1 MLALAAG
8 ALIGIVLGAL
18 TGLAPGIHAN
28 TLASA
33 LLATGA
39 GFSAVLGE
47 EALAA
52 AMFAALITHSF
63 LDNIPST
70 FLGVPEAETALAVLP
85 AHALCLEGRG
95 EEAVRCSALGSAL
108 AMTFAVPLSV
118 ACMLLLPPLQPALD
132 WGIGI
137 LLVAVV
143 SYLVLSSESPAWAF
157 AVFAVSGALGLF
169 ALRYGF
175 LAWHMLGAEAVFLPL
190 LSGLFGLPVLLSA
203 SHGSIPEQRFSG
215 ISIPAAVLTRHS
227 LLGTLA
233 GLLVGWL
240 PGLSNATAN
249 GLLDA
254 VVGYDRDRRGFI
266 VATSAANTANAFI
279 GLAAFFA
286 LGRTRNG
293 VLAAMSGLSLPSM
306 PVLMVVGLGAAI
318 AGFLLTI
325 RFARSA
331 ILLSRV
337 DSRLLNLAVVAVLVL
352 MSCALVGPF
361 GLLVLV
367 LATAVGFVPP
377 LANVRRVHAMG
388 AIMLPVMAWSFGFA
402 GF

>member
-1 MLALAAG
+1 MLALVAG
-8 ALIGIVLGAL
+8 TALGIVLGVAS
-18 TGLAPGIHAN
+18 GLAPGIHAN
-28 TLASA
+28 TLAAA
-33 LLATGA
+33 LLAFGA
-39 GFSAVLGE
+39 GIAALLGE
-47 EALAA
+47 GAIAA

-63 LDNIPST
+63 LDNIPAT

-108 AMTFAVPLSV
+108 AMAFAVPLSL
-118 ACMLLLPPLQPALD
+118 ACVLVLPPLQPALD

-137 LLVAVV
+137 ILVAVV
-143 SYLVLSSESPAWAF
+143 GAMILSEDSPAWAF

-175 LAWHMLGAEAVFLPL
+175 LAWHPLGEDAIFLPL

-203 SHGSIPEQRFSG
+203 SHGGVPEQRFAG
-215 ISIPAAVLTRHS
+215 IAIPDSVLVRHS

-254 VVGYDRDRRGFI
+254 AVRYDRDRRGFI
-266 VATSAANTANAFI
+266 IATSAANTANSFI

-286 LGRTRNG
+286 IGRTRNG
-293 VLAAMSGLSLPSM
+293 VLAAMAGLALPSM
-306 PVLMVVGLGAAI
+306 AELMVVGLAAAI
-318 AGFLLTI
+318 AGFLLTV
-325 RFARSA
+325 RLASSARH
-331 ILLSRV
+331 LSRFDGRV
-337 DSRLLNLAVVAVLVL
+337 LNLAVASLLVL
-352 MSCALVGPF
+352 LSAALAGPF

-367 LATAVGFVPP
+367 LATAVGLVPP

-388 AIMLPVMAWSFGFA
+388 AIMLPVMAWSFGVA

>member
-8 ALIGIVLGAL
+8 TLLGILLGAAS
-18 TGLAPGIHAN
+18 GLAPGIHAN

-39 GFSAVLGE
+39 GIAALLGE

-70 FLGVPEAETALAVLP
+70 FLGVPEAETVLAVLP

-95 EEAVRCSALGSAL
+95 EEAVRCSAVGSAL
-108 AMTFAVPLSV
+108 AMALAVPLSL
-118 ACMLLLPPLQPALD
+118 ACMVALPPLQPALD
-132 WGIGI
+132 WAIGI
-137 LLVAVV
+137 ILVAVV
-143 SYLVLSSESPAWAF
+143 GYQVLSDDSPAWAF

-175 LAWHMLGAEAVFLPL
+175 LAWHALGADAVFLPL
-190 LSGLFGLPVLLSA
+190 LSGLFGLPVLLTA
-203 SHGSIPEQRFSG
+203 SHAPVPEQRFDG
-215 ISIPAAVLTRHS
+215 ISIPAAVFARHS
-227 LLGTLA
+227 ALGTLA

-254 VVGYDRDRRGFI
+254 AVGYDRDRRGFI

-286 LGRTRNG
+286 IGRTRSG
-293 VLAAMSGLSLPSM
+293 VLAAMANLGLPSM
-306 PVLMVVGLGAAI
+306 PALMVVGLVAAV

-325 RFARSA
+325 RLASSAR
-331 ILLSRV
+331 LLSRV
-337 DSRLLNLAVVAVLVL
+337 DGRSLNLAVVALL
-352 MSCALVGPF
+352 ILLSAALAGPF

-367 LATAVGFVPP
+367 LATAVGLVPP
-377 LANVRRVHAMG
+377 LADVRRVHAMG
-388 AIMLPVMAWSFGFA
+388 AIMLPVMAWSFGVG

>member
-1 MLALAAG
+1 MLGLAAG
-8 ALIGIVLGAL
+8 TAIGIALGAL
-18 TGLAPGIHAN
+18 SGLAPGVHAN
-28 TLASA
+28 TLASG

-39 GFSAVLGE
+39 GLAAVLGE
-47 EALAA
+47 EGLAA

-70 FLGVPEAETALAVLP
+70 FLGVPEAETALSVLP

-108 AMTFAVPLSV
+108 AMAFAVPLSL
-118 ACMLLLPPLQPALD
+118 ACVLLLPPLQPALD

-137 LLVAVV
+137 VLVAVV
-143 SYLVLSSESPAWAF
+143 GYLILSAEAPGWSF

-175 LAWHMLGAEAVFLPL
+175 LAWHTLGAQAVFLPL
-190 LSGLFGLPVLLSA
+190 LSGLFGLPVLLTA
-203 SHGSIPEQRFSG
+203 SHGPVPEQRFVG
-215 ISIPAAVLTRHS
+215 ISIPTAVLARHS
-227 LLGTLA
+227 LLGTFA

-293 VLAAMSGLSLPSM
+293 VLAAMAGLELPSM
-306 PVLMVVGLGAAI
+306 PVLMAVGLAAAV
-318 AGFLLTI
+318 AGFLLTV
-325 RFARSA
+325 RLARSA
-331 ILLSRV
+331 RLLARLDGRHLNRAVAALLVLLSV
-337 DSRLLNLAVVAVLVL
+337 LLT
-352 MSCALVGPF
+352 GPF
-361 GLLVLV
+361 GLLLLV
-367 LATAVGFVPP
+367 LATLVGSVPP

-388 AIMLPVMAWSFGFA
+388 AIMLPVMAWAFGFA